1 VRSSFPAAAETR
13 PGRPVGGFCRW
24 PQQTRASC
32 DTATVAE
39 ADRIASGETPAG
51 VRRML
56 ADAAQRGLA
65 VELRRRPVAHSL
77 EEAAELLGI
86 GPSDIAKTI
95 VVRRSSGNYLFAV
108 IPGGTQISWPKLRML
123 LGVSKMKLPDAA
135 EALEV
140 TRYERGTITAIGS
153 EPSWPV
159 IIDQRLLGRRAAL
172 GAGGHGY
179 SAFVEIDDLVR
190 AYDATVADIV
200 IE

>member
-1 VRSSFPAAAETR
+1 MGPR
-13 PGRPVGGFCRW
+13 PLPSCGRP
-24 PQQTRASC
+24 
-32 DTATVAE
+32 TAGSKRT
-39 ADRIASGETPAG
+39 DRVVSEETPAG

-56 ADAAQRGLA
+56 ADAEQRGLV

-86 GPSDIAKTI
+86 APSDIAKTI
-95 VVRRSSGNYLFAV
+95 VVRRSSGDYLFAV
-108 IPGGTQISWPKLRML
+108 IPGGTQISWPKLRLL

-135 EALEV
+135 EALEA

-153 EPSWPV
+153 DPSWPV
-159 IIDQRLLGRRAAL
+159 IIDRRLTGRRAAL

-179 SAFVEIDDLVR
+179 SAFVEIDDLAR

-200 IE
+200 ID